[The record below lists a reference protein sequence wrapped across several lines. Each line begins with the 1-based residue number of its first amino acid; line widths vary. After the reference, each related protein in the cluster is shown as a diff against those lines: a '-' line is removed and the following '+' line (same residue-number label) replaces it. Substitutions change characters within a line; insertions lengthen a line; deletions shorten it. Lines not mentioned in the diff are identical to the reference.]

1 MSLEVGNMAD
11 RKSEVIA
18 AFQRLVTPE
27 DCELEA
33 PVTDR
38 LVVAVACMRLSDRI
52 TKELLN
58 RAFVVPPVFQFNQPL
73 GHELSNATPPAA
85 PVPAPQP
92 AVWEDSQ
99 ACESDAFALAK
110 FYFSFCVTDA
120 DVEGEEYHGKALL
133 VRVCA
138 KIASRLM
145 EKYAVKVN
153 FTGIQQK
160 ATLEA
165 LAEENAVLQK
175 QLEES
180 AGVPVNE
187 VITELEVA
195 NAKLEDEK
203 SHLELKV
210 QAMEATSH
218 FKLEELQKEHDQ
230 QLQKVVQ
237 DHHEQMKKMEA
248 DLLKMQDQKDR
259 YYLLARAA
267 EEERDEMQKSFFTGT
282 QQQGS
287 SGKRSTSNIT
297 GASTAPCE

>member
-1 MSLEVGNMAD
+1 MAD
-11 RKSEVIA
+11 RKREVIA

-38 LVVAVACMRLSDRI
+38 LVVAVACMRLSDCI
-52 TKELLN
+52 MKEFLD
-58 RAFVVPPVFQFNQPL
+58 RAFVVPPVFEFNQPL
-73 GHELSNATPPAA
+73 GHELSNATPPVA

-92 AVWEDSQ
+92 EVFDDSQ
-99 ACESDAFALAK
+99 ASESDAFALAK

-120 DVEGEEYHGKALL
+120 DVEGEAYHGKALL

-138 KIASRLM
+138 RVASRLM

-153 FTGIQQK
+153 FTGLQQK
-160 ATLEA
+160 ASLEA
-165 LAEENAVLQK
+165 LAEENAVLLK

-180 AGVPVNE
+180 AGVPVND

-195 NAKLEDEK
+195 NAKLEEEK

-218 FKLEELQKEHDQ
+218 FKLEEVQKEHDQ
-230 QLQKVVQ
+230 QLQKVVK

-248 DLLKMQDQKDR
+248 TLVQIRDQKDR

-267 EEERDEMQKSFFTGT
+267 EEERDEMQKSFLTGT
-282 QQQGS
+282 QQQIS
-287 SGKRSTSNIT
+287 SGKRSTSNTT
-297 GASTAPCE
+297 GASNAPCE